1 MASHLLLFAAALL
14 VLAIASAGQ
23 AAFGY
28 LNATRFRSLMQHG
41 ATRSQAVQQ
50 ITHEP
55 GPLLASVSLLYL
67 LSIMVATLVAWD
79 FARLQ
84 VQDLTAQLLVLAVAA
99 ILLLGMQTIA
109 RGFANARPERAAVIL
124 YRPLSFFGIISR
136 PVVAPWYALS
146 NVLLRAFLGVKP
158 DDRAATTEEDL
169 RALVDVVEET
179 TALEEDERDMIT
191 SIFELSDRE
200 VREIMVPRIDMTAI
214 PSSMS
219 VNEAVD
225 LLVSSGHSR
234 VPVYDEDLDHIA
246 GLVHLRDL
254 AAALRA
260 GRGEATV
267 TQFLRPVHV
276 VPETKKI
283 DELLREFQQQR
294 IQMAVVADEY
304 GGTAGILTIEDLLE
318 EIVGEIRDEY
328 DTDEKELIERISDTE
343 ALMDARVSIHDAME
357 ALPMKI
363 DADDDYE
370 TIGGLVYTHLDK
382 LPAVGDVVE
391 LENAVIRVVSTEGRR
406 IRRLLVRLKD
416 RDDAAEDEF
425 ESA

>member
-1 MASHLLLFAAALL
+1 
-14 VLAIASAGQ
+14 
-23 AAFGY
+23 
-28 LNATRFRSLMQHG
+28 
-41 ATRSQAVQQ
+41 VQQ

-67 LSIMVATLVAWD
+67 LSIVVATLVAWD
-79 FARLQ
+79 FARWQLEDSTGEI
-84 VQDLTAQLLVLAVAA
+84 VLLVIAA
-99 ILLLGMQTIA
+99 LLLLGMQTIA
-109 RGFANARPERAAVIL
+109 RAFATARPERAAVIL

-136 PVVAPWYALS
+136 PAVAPWYALS
-146 NVLLRAFLGVKP
+146 NMLLRVVLGVRP
-158 DDRAATTEEDL
+158 DERTATTEEDL

-200 VREIMVPRIDMTAI
+200 IREIMVPRIDVIAI
-214 PSSMS
+214 PSAMS

-225 LLVSSGHSR
+225 LLVKSGHSR
-234 VPVYDEDLDHIA
+234 VPVYEEDLDHIA

-254 AAALRA
+254 TGALRA

-267 TQFLRPVHV
+267 TQFLRPVHI

-304 GGTAGILTIEDLLE
+304 GGTAGVVTIEDLLE

-328 DTDEKELIERISDTE
+328 DLDEEELIERISGIE
-343 ALMDARVSIHDAME
+343 ALMDARVSIHDARE
-357 ALPMKI
+357 ALPIKV
-363 DADDDYE
+363 DSDDDYE
-370 TIGGLVYTHLDK
+370 TVGGLVYTHLDK
-382 LPAVGDVVE
+382 LPEVGDVVE
-391 LENAVIRVVSTEGRR
+391 LENCVIRVVSTKGRR
-406 IRRLLVRLKD
+406 IQRVLVTLTD
-416 RDDAAEDEF
+416 RDNAAVSAE

>member
-1 MASHLLLFAAALL
+1 MGTHLLLFVAALL
-14 VLAIASAGQ
+14 VLAMASAGQ

-50 ITHEP
+50 IAHEP

-67 LSIMVATLVAWD
+67 LSIAAATLVAWD
-79 FARLQ
+79 FVRWQ
-84 VQDLTAQLLVLAVAA
+84 VQDSNLQIALLVVAG
-99 ILLLGMQTIA
+99 LVLLGIQMIA
-109 RGFANARPERAAVIL
+109 RGFATARPERAAVIL
-124 YRPLSFFGIISR
+124 YRPLFAFGLISR

-146 NVLLRAFLGVKP
+146 NLLLRVLLGVGP
-158 DDRAATTEEDL
+158 EDRAATTEEDL

-200 VREIMVPRIDMTAI
+200 VREIMVPRIDVKAI
-214 PSSMS
+214 PSAMS
-219 VNEAVD
+219 VNEALD

-234 VPVYDEDLDHIA
+234 VPVFDEDLDHIA

-254 AAALRA
+254 TQALRA

-267 TQFLRPVHV
+267 TQFLRPVHI
-276 VPETKKI
+276 VPESKKI

-304 GGTAGILTIEDLLE
+304 GGTAGVVTIEDMLE

-328 DTDEKELIERISDTE
+328 DTDEVELIERISETE
-343 ALMDARVSIHDAME
+343 AFMDARVSIHDAME
-357 ALPMKI
+357 ALPIKVN
-363 DADDDYE
+363 ADDDYE
-370 TIGGLVYTHLDK
+370 TVGGLVYTHLDK
-382 LPAVGDVVE
+382 LPDVGDIVE
-391 LENAVIRVVSTEGRR
+391 LENCVIRVVSTKGRR
-406 IRRLLVRLKD
+406 IQRVLVTLRD
-416 RDDAAEDEF
+416 REEAG
-425 ESA
+425 ESAAASA